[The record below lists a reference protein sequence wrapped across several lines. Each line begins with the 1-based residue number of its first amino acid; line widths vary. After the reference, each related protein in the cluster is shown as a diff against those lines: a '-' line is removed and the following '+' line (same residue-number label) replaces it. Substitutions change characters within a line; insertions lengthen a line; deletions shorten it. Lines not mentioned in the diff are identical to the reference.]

1 MSKFLKYPALVLCA
15 LLLFEIVP
23 CDAAGS
29 PQIVAVVG
37 GGNVQT
43 THADHVLMVAIV
55 PLAKEVGVPVR
66 THGKSVEFNVDG
78 SWLAVTQ
85 GDLVARE
92 ERSAMMTLTAYP
104 FSQHGTLYVS
114 AADAISLLD
123 VNASVHGTRLVVDR
137 RAKATESEGFS
148 VRELPT
154 PTPLPTATAA
164 PAEVAFDRD
173 RERAVPAGK
182 RLLGTA
188 QVQMNSSMLD
198 RSYNAMFDGGTDK
211 VHANLYATG
220 AAGSRVGIGG
230 TLRVGEGNKHVT
242 LGGVSDPLYG
252 NVFSFGGGNG
262 FELENAAGTTVS
274 WLESPLN
281 NRHVAAIGRRT
292 AAYNAEAAYVSQM
305 NAVPQVLLGLQQTTV
320 RAHGVWEREA
330 WVGLHGIAA
339 GLHYRS
345 DGRLYTD
352 ARMGFAGAGLPLE
365 PGDAPTQLTVGY
377 DLFKGFGLRGGYG
390 TGRGQQSTFLTQLY
404 GQIGSTNVSLSKFG
418 NETSFSAN
426 VNTSRMNG
434 ALNYYRA
441 PSFAGFNSQLALA
454 LPRGFMTLDAYAGS
468 LGTRDVLADY
478 HLKRQSPSMSI
489 GIESLTSEGRSRTGP
504 TIGYT
509 APVTRSLSLGLELH
523 PLLRGNGMRVS
534 LEQAVFQKL
543 PTAAERFVTI
553 AAASASSSPLYLLID
568 GSRDRVMTGNA
579 IRVPIP
585 TGNHYVSLQSADGT
599 LGSPEEK
606 VVDGTPAAITVP
618 LWPIVHVS
626 GALRFSRAGTPA
638 GSDLPAPSGI
648 TVIVQP
654 EGIVAQTDEN
664 GAFDFPA
671 QALDPNS
678 TIVIDETT
686 IPPGFAAPAATKIPA
701 NGTVSIVLKSSKNIQ
716 KVIF

>member
-1 MSKFLKYPALVLCA
+1 MSKFLKYPALLLCA
-15 LLLFEIVP
+15 LLALDIAP
-23 CDAAGS
+23 CDASGS
-29 PQIVAVVG
+29 PQLVAVVG
-37 GGNVQT
+37 GGEVQT

-66 THGKSVEFNVDG
+66 ARGKSVELNVDG

-85 GDLVARE
+85 GDLLARE
-92 ERSAMMTLTAYP
+92 ERAPMMTLTAYP
-104 FSQHGTLYVS
+104 LSQRGTLYVS

-123 VNASVHGTRLVVDR
+123 VNASVQGKRLVVDR
-137 RAKATESEGFS
+137 RAKAAESEGFS

-164 PAEVAFDRD
+164 PAPVAFE
-173 RERAVPAGK
+173 RERAAPAGK

-211 VHANLYATG
+211 VHASLYATG
-220 AAGSRVGIGG
+220 EPGSRLGIGG
-230 TLRVGEGNKHVT
+230 TVRVGEGDKHAAV
-242 LGGVSDPLYG
+242 GGVSDPLYG

-262 FELENAAGTTVS
+262 FELENAAGTTLS
-274 WLESPLN
+274 WLQSPLN

-292 AAYNAEAAYVSQM
+292 TTYNAEAAYVSQM
-305 NAVPQVLLGLQQTTV
+305 NSAPQVLVGLQQMSV

-330 WVGLHGIAA
+330 WVGLHGIA
-339 GLHYRS
+339 GGVHYRS

-352 ARMGFAGAGLPLE
+352 ARMGFAGAGLPLQ
-365 PGDAPTQLTVGY
+365 PGDAPTQLTAGY
-377 DLFKGFGLRGGYG
+377 DFFKGFGLRGGYG
-390 TGRGQQSTFLTQLY
+390 SGRGQQSTFLAQLY
-404 GQIGSTNVSLSKFG
+404 GQVGATNVSLSKFG
-418 NETSFSAN
+418 NQSSLSVN

-441 PSFAGFNSQLALA
+441 PSFAGFNSQLAMA
-454 LPRGFMTLDAYAGS
+454 LPRGFLSVDAYAGS
-468 LGTRDVLADY
+468 LNTRDIFADY
-478 HLKRQSPSMSI
+478 HLKRESPSMSI
-489 GIESLTSEGRSRTGP
+489 GLEDLSSAGQSRIGP
-504 TIGYT
+504 TIGYM

-523 PLLRGNGMRVS
+523 PLLHGNGMRFS
-534 LEQAVFQKL
+534 LQQALFQKI
-543 PTAAERFVTI
+543 PGPADRFLTI
-553 AAASASSSPLYLLID
+553 AAASRSSSPLYLMID
-568 GSRDRVMTGNA
+568 GSRDRVLTGNPM
-579 IRVPIP
+579 RLPIP
-585 TGNHYVSLQSADGT
+585 SGSHYVSLQSADGT

-618 LWPIVHVS
+618 LWPIRHVS
-626 GALRFSRAGTPA
+626 GTLRFAHEGLPA
-638 GSDLPAPSGI
+638 GSALPPASGI

-671 QALDPNS
+671 QALDPDS
-678 TIVIDETT
+678 SIVLDETT
-686 IPPGFAAPAATKIPA
+686 LPPGFAEPAAMQIPA
-701 NGTVSIVLKSSKNIQ
+701 NGNVSIVLKSSKNIQ